1 MSFSGGISGTR
12 SLLGVGVGIHP
23 SPLPT
28 PSGSHHTYARKTGG
42 THPNGMLS
50 CCRCNVVMNVFE
62 NAYRVA
68 VTEDVCEE
76 CSSQLLDVNFN
87 KVNILVK

>member
-1 MSFSGGISGTR
+1 
-12 SLLGVGVGIHP
+12 
-23 SPLPT
+23 
-28 PSGSHHTYARKTGG
+28 
-42 THPNGMLS
+42 
-50 CCRCNVVMNVFE
+50 MNFFE

-87 KVNILVK
+87 KVNIIRVATFQFCDNRNKVFRFSKKYASKRRSIIFWKKIQLS

>member
-1 MSFSGGISGTR
+1 
-12 SLLGVGVGIHP
+12 
-23 SPLPT
+23 
-28 PSGSHHTYARKTGG
+28 
-42 THPNGMLS
+42 
-50 CCRCNVVMNVFE
+50 MNVFE